1 MHTTV
6 GYLVSK
12 PEDFKMCRKCG
23 AINWYE
29 RERCHSCGG
38 RAFRHVKERDIL
50 GYIEAKSHDGH
61 FCDECEIDV

>member
-12 PEDFKMCRKCG
+12 PRDFKMCHKCG

-29 RERCHSCGG
+29 RERCD
-38 RAFRHVKERDIL
+38 RAFRRVKERD
-50 GYIEAKSHDGH
+50 IEAKSHDEH
-61 FCDECEIDV
+61 FCDECENDV